1 MFDGFNCY
9 FVDDR
14 QRINLM
20 KGSRKWIFQRISA
33 LITAPL
39 IVWFLLSLISLSTS
53 DYNSVVFFFSKPLFL
68 SLTVILLIA
77 GFFHAKIGLSE
88 IFEDY
93 IQDEKIKNVA
103 NLLSFLLSI
112 IVPSITIILLLY
124 KFFII

>member
-1 MFDGFNCY
+1 
-9 FVDDR
+9 
-14 QRINLM
+14 M
-20 KGSRKWIFQRISA
+20 KASRKWIFQRISA

-53 DYNSVVFFFSKPLFL
+53 DYNSVVIFFSNPLFL

-124 KFFII
+124 KF

>member
-1 MFDGFNCY
+1 
-9 FVDDR
+9 
-14 QRINLM
+14 M
-20 KGSRKWIFQRISA
+20 KASRKWIFQRVSA
-33 LITAPL
+33 LVTAPL

-53 DYNSVVFFFSKPLFL
+53 DYNSVVIFFSNPLFL

-103 NLLSFLLSI
+103 NLLSSLLSI

-124 KFFII
+124 KF